1 MFDQLVAF
9 AGKNL
14 TYQAVTEQLHVL
26 DHDTYFKL
34 TDQALASDIPG
45 AMLLFNDVMARGFD
59 AHHFITGWANHLR
72 NLMVCR
78 DPQTLKLVEA
88 TDDVKAKFQDQASRA
103 DLFFLVGGLDVLNQ
117 ADVQYRGSQH
127 QRLLVE
133 LALMQICS
141 HEALKKKSPD
151 AGLMVP
157 QAAAAP
163 ASVPA
168 ASVTAPA
175 PVAVPEPVAAAPAP
189 PALQTPPAA
198 APPAPAPEKE
208 AAPVQAEPVQ
218 AAPAP
223 VSTEAAPATE
233 ASAAPAPAAKAPR
246 AAGLRKAKQQVVAA
260 TGNIKVKSPEE
271 EAAPTPGALI
281 DPTWNEEVTVASLV
295 KAWKGFVEKLRE
307 DDRLALTAT
316 MSIGNPE
323 LRGQQV
329 VYTVNNP
336 LQREQMDG
344 LRTEVLIFLKTNL
357 KNAGLEL
364 HLEMRE
370 QALEERKAFLSD
382 KDRYDLMVEKN
393 PALDKL
399 RKALDL
405 DLG

>member
-1 MFDQLVAF
+1 MPA
-9 AGKNL
+9 
-14 TYQAVTEQLHVL
+14 
-26 DHDTYFKL
+26 
-34 TDQALASDIPG
+34 
-45 AMLLFNDVMARGFD
+45 
-59 AHHFITGWANHLR
+59 
-72 NLMVCR
+72 
-78 DPQTLKLVEA
+78 LVEPEA
-88 TDDVKAKFQDQASRA
+88 APTP
-103 DLFFLVGGLDVLNQ
+103 
-117 ADVQYRGSQH
+117 
-127 QRLLVE
+127 
-133 LALMQICS
+133 LAL
-141 HEALKKKSPD
+141 EPVAL
-151 AGLMVP
+151 VP
-157 QAAAAP
+157 EQE
-163 ASVPA
+163 VP
-168 ASVTAPA
+168 SAPA
-175 PVAVPEPVAAAPAP
+175 PAV
-189 PALQTPPAA
+189 
-198 APPAPAPEKE
+198 
-208 AAPVQAEPVQ
+208 
-218 AAPAP
+218 
-223 VSTEAAPATE
+223 APAT
-233 ASAAPAPAAKAPR
+233 AAKAPR

-307 DDRLALTAT
+307 DDRLALTST

-344 LRTEVLIFLKTNL
+344 LRTDVLIHLKTNL

>member
-1 MFDQLVAF
+1 M
-9 AGKNL
+9 
-14 TYQAVTEQLHVL
+14 
-26 DHDTYFKL
+26 
-34 TDQALASDIPG
+34 
-45 AMLLFNDVMARGFD
+45 
-59 AHHFITGWANHLR
+59 
-72 NLMVCR
+72 
-78 DPQTLKLVEA
+78 
-88 TDDVKAKFQDQASRA
+88 
-103 DLFFLVGGLDVLNQ
+103 
-117 ADVQYRGSQH
+117 
-127 QRLLVE
+127 
-133 LALMQICS
+133 
-141 HEALKKKSPD
+141 
-151 AGLMVP
+151 
-157 QAAAAP
+157 
-163 ASVPA
+163 
-168 ASVTAPA
+168 
-175 PVAVPEPVAAAPAP
+175 
-189 PALQTPPAA
+189 
-198 APPAPAPEKE
+198 
-208 AAPVQAEPVQ
+208 
-218 AAPAP
+218 
-223 VSTEAAPATE
+223 
-233 ASAAPAPAAKAPR
+233 
-246 AAGLRKAKQQVVAA
+246 RKAKQQVVAA